1 MHKITGKKRA
11 IVTNTVAPDN
21 KMKAQVRVISEWDE
35 MPDTS
40 LPWAEYLVPLD
51 RAFVPTKVG
60 DLVWIEF
67 PYDGDSRRPMIV
79 GGANDWSGGIPNVPP
94 EASGV
99 GSQYQPPAKEGR
111 PAEPA
116 MTPTA
121 DMVMNR
127 DGILIKRTQ
136 SGSYSI
142 TRTSDGTSIGF
153 NDAGSAFIISQADTY
168 LNATG
173 NITILTDGNVTMKAT
188 GKMTL
193 QAASMEIIAGSIDMK
208 KG

>member
-35 MPDTS
+35 MPDAA

-60 DLVWIEF
+60 DLVWVEF

-79 GGANDWSGGIPNVPP
+79 GGANDWSGGVPNVPP

-99 GSQYQPPAKEGR
+99 GSQFQPPAKEGR
-111 PAEPA
+111 PTEPA

-136 SGSYSI
+136 NGAYSI

-168 LNATG
+168 LNAAG
-173 NITILTDGNVTMKAT
+173 NITILTDGNATMRAT
-188 GKMTL
+188 GKM
-193 QAASMEIIAGSIDMK
+193 AFKASSIEFVAESIEMK
-208 KG
+208 EG